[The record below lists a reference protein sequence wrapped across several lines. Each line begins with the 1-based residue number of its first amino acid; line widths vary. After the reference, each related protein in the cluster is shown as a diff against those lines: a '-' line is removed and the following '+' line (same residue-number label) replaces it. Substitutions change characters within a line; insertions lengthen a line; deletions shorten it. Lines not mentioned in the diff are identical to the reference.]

1 MPSMEHAIPLH
12 LRLLVYSTLLAW
24 VMLLTASMLRVRGYT
39 PAGMK
44 IAFGNRDDVP
54 DASPIVARAD
64 RAAANMLEN
73 LLLFAALLLAAH
85 VAGVPK
91 ERLELPAR
99 LFFYAR
105 VLYFPVYLAGIPYL
119 RTLVWTVGV
128 VALAMIA
135 STMLTG

>member
-1 MPSMEHAIPLH
+1 MHDMETALTLD

-39 PAGMK
+39 PAGFK
-44 IAFGNRDDVP
+44 LSLGNRDDLSEP
-54 DASPIVARAD
+54 SPVAARAD
-64 RAAANMLEN
+64 RAATNMLEN

-85 VAGVPK
+85 AAGVEK

-105 VLYFPVYLAGIPYL
+105 LLYFPVYLAGIPYL
-119 RTLVWTVGV
+119 RTAVWAVGV
-128 VALAMIA
+128 VGIALIA
-135 STMLTG
+135 STMLV